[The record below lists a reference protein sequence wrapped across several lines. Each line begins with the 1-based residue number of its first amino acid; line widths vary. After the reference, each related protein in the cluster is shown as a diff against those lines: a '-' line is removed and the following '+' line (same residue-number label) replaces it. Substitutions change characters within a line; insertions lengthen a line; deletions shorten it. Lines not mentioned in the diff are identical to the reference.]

1 MDLAMKN
8 INQRGL
14 WLLERN
20 RLLLISKYKDIVRLK
35 HPTYQQQGRHFE
47 IENWLKMKSLV
58 NKLLEHQNDSGKSKI
73 LFRLSDIR
81 KVKMNKFKIIFM
93 LILVASGSF
102 FDACA
107 GQVMADSDLIHRR
120 CNIVRVSTHRSRLV
134 IQKTLIAT
142 NYLT

>member
-1 MDLAMKN
+1 
-8 INQRGL
+8 
-14 WLLERN
+14 
-20 RLLLISKYKDIVRLK
+20 
-35 HPTYQQQGRHFE
+35 
-47 IENWLKMKSLV
+47 MKSLV

-107 GQVMADSDLIHRR
+107 GQVKADSDLIHRSSI
-120 CNIVRVSTHRSRLV
+120 NAS
-134 IQKTLIAT
+134 
-142 NYLT
+142 